1 MQILVLGGDGFVG
14 RHLCR
19 ELDERGHDVTSCS
32 RNPDPSVLPSG
43 VDTVSG
49 DVTDYDSIS
58 GAVDG
63 SDAVINL
70 VALSPLFT
78 PDGGE
83 EMHEAIHLGGTENA
97 ARAAEEHGVERFVQ
111 LSALGADPN
120 GATHY
125 IRATGRAEAVVR
137 EADPESVIFRPSVV
151 FGEGG
156 EFVSFTKR
164 LKKLFAPGVPLYP
177 LPGGGKKTRF
187 QPIWVGDLVPMIADA
202 VEDDEHVG
210 EAYEVGGP
218 EVLNLRQITE
228 LVYDSEGKSISIVPL
243 PMGLA
248 GVGLKTLS
256 VLPGFPM
263 GGDQYRSLNID
274 NVVETN
280 DVGAFGVAEADL
292 TTLSSYLGVA

>member
-1 MQILVLGGDGFVG
+1 
-14 RHLCR
+14 
-19 ELDERGHDVTSCS
+19 
-32 RNPDPSVLPSG
+32 
-43 VDTVSG
+43 
-49 DVTDYDSIS
+49 
-58 GAVDG
+58 
-63 SDAVINL
+63 
-70 VALSPLFT
+70 
-78 PDGGE
+78 
-83 EMHEAIHLGGTENA
+83 
-97 ARAAEEHGVERFVQ
+97 
-111 LSALGADPN
+111 
-120 GATHY
+120 
-125 IRATGRAEAVVR
+125 
-137 EADPESVIFRPSVV
+137 VIFRPSVV